1 MQIRFTWTSKKAAA
15 KIEVVTSIY
24 FLFEFMVSMKRQQND
39 NIVYIGFETCAPEE
53 DAQFFYQINGWVI
66 SCSNLSLCNFIVMY
80 LLLYL
85 LGYFLLVIDD
95 G

>member
-1 MQIRFTWTSKKAAA
+1 
-15 KIEVVTSIY
+15 
-24 FLFEFMVSMKRQQND
+24 MVSMKRHQND
-39 NIVYIGFETCAPEE
+39 NIVYIGFEIWAPEE
-53 DAQFFYQINGWVI
+53 DAQFFYQVNGWVI
-66 SCSNLSLCNFIVMY
+66 SCGNLSLCNFIVMY